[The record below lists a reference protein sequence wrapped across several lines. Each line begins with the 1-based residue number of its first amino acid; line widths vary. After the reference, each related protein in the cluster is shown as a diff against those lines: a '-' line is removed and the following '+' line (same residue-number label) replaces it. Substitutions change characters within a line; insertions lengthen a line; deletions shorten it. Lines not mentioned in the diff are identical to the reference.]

1 VLATVLIAM
10 GTLFLEEEWEVE
22 VEGEKGG
29 VEEVEMEEGGME
41 KGGDRGE
48 GGCRYIPN
56 YYISISHC
64 HLHLLSNSLLLMKWM
79 QKFEKYFK
87 LKLLMQ
93 VERMMITVQ
102 DSSDFYL
109 ITAMNFQT

>member
-1 VLATVLIAM
+1 LPVLPSAPRIKHD
-10 GTLFLEEEWEVE
+10 EVARGGRALN
-22 VEGEKGG
+22 EGR
-29 VEEVEMEEGGME
+29 
-41 KGGDRGE
+41 GDRGE

-64 HLHLLSNSLLLMKWM
+64 RLHLLANSLLLMKWM
-79 QKFEKYFK
+79 LKFEKYFK

-93 VERMMITVQ
+93 VERLMMITVQ